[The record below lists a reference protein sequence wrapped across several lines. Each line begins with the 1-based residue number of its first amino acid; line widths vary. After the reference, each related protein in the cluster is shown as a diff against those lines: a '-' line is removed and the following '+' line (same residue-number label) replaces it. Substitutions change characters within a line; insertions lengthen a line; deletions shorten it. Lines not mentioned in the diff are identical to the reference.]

1 MCGYPG
7 KRAELAAVSGAEI
20 EVMRKRKK
28 AGYLAGAVLLLLG
41 VLVVLVLGVVAV
53 AGGVVGAVVAGFVRV
68 STKLVRSAAAGEVGM
83 YSEPRW
89 PQAVTDKPRN
99 VTDNPI
105 ASRVATLFT
114 IWLIFFMSAL

>member
-1 MCGYPG
+1 
-7 KRAELAAVSGAEI
+7 
-20 EVMRKRKK
+20 MRKRKK

-53 AGGVVGAVVAGFVRV
+53 AGGVVVGAVVAGFVRV

-83 YSEPRW
+83 YSAPRW